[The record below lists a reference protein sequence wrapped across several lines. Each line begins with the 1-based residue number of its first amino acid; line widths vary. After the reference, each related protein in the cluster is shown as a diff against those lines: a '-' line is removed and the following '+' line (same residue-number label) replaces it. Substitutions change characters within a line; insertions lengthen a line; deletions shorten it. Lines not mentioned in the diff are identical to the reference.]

1 MTEAHV
7 MKHAVVIGAGMAG
20 LTAARALAAH
30 FEQVTVLE
38 RDHLADAAAQRAGT
52 PQALHVH
59 GLLAGGLNALA
70 ELFPGF
76 EDDLVR
82 AGAVPLRGGLD
93 IRVERPGFDPFPMRD
108 LGVLTYAVSRPVIE
122 FIVRQRVL
130 QQANISLQTESRV
143 TELVAGADGASVVG
157 LRCEGANGQLRMLPA
172 DLVVD
177 ASGRGAPTLKLL
189 QTLGYA
195 SPETT
200 TIGVDIGY
208 ATATYEIPHDA
219 GRGWLGVMTFPKA
232 PQSSRGALML
242 PQEDGC
248 WMVSLGGRGAD
259 KPPGDEAGFL
269 DYARQ
274 LRTPTIYNAIRGARR
289 VGAISRY
296 VFPQSLRR
304 HFERVQNFPRGLLP
318 FGDAVCVFNPIYGQ
332 GMSVA
337 AQEAVLLR
345 RVLARSKADNDPLA
359 ALGTLAPAFFA
370 ELLPRLETPWAMAAI
385 PDFIFPDT
393 KGQRPPDLERTLKVA
408 FAMLRLAA
416 RRPDVH
422 KLVLE
427 VQHLLKPRSAYR
439 RPLLMA
445 RVLMEIMRGP

>member
-1 MTEAHV
+1 MTEAAV

-38 RDHLADAAAQRAGT
+38 RDRLADAAAQRPGT

-59 GLLAGGLNALA
+59 GLLAGGLNALT

-76 EDDLVR
+76 EDDLAR

-108 LGVLTYAVSRPVIE
+108 LGVLTYAVSRPAIE

-130 QQANISLQTESRV
+130 QQANVRLQAESRV
-143 TELVAGADGASVVG
+143 TELAASADGASVVG
-157 LRCEGANGQLRMLPA
+157 VRCEGADGSARMLPA

-177 ASGRGAPTLKLL
+177 ASGRGAPTLKLI
-189 QTLGYA
+189 QTLGYTA
-195 SPETT
+195 PENTA
-200 TIGVDIGY
+200 IGVDIGY
-208 ATATYEIPHDA
+208 ATATYEIPADA

-242 PQEDGC
+242 PQEGSR

-289 VGAISRY
+289 VGAISRF

-337 AQEAVLLR
+337 AQEAVLLH
-345 RVLARSKADNDPLA
+345 RVLARSKIASDPLA
-359 ALGTLAPAFFA
+359 TLAPTFFA
-370 ELLPRLETPWAMAAI
+370 ELRPLLETPWAMAAI

-393 KGQRPPDLERTLKVA
+393 TGERPPDLERTLKVA
-408 FAMLRLAA
+408 FATLRLAA

-422 KLVLE
+422 KLVVE

-439 RPLLMA
+439 SPMLMA
-445 RVLMEIMRGP
+445 RVLMEVIRGS

>member
-1 MTEAHV
+1 MTAAAV

-38 RDHLADAAAQRAGT
+38 RDRLADAAAQRPGT

-76 EDDLVR
+76 EGDLVR

-108 LGVLTYAVSRPVIE
+108 LGVLTYAVSRPAIE
-122 FIVRQRVL
+122 FVVRQRVL
-130 QQANISLQTESRV
+130 QQVNVNLQAESRV
-143 TELVAGADGASVVG
+143 TELTTRADGAAVVG
-157 LRCEGANGQLRMLPA
+157 VRCEGADGSARMLPA

-177 ASGRGAPTLKLL
+177 ASGRGAPTLRLL

-195 SPETT
+195 EPENTA
-200 TIGVDIGY
+200 IGVDIGY
-208 ATATYEIPHDA
+208 ATATYEIPADA
-219 GRGWLGVMTFPKA
+219 GRSWLGVMTFPKA

-242 PQEDGC
+242 PQEGSR

-259 KPPGDEAGFL
+259 KPPGDDAGFL
-269 DYARQ
+269 DYAQQ
-274 LRTPTIYNAIRGARR
+274 LRTPTIYDAIRGARR
-289 VGAISRY
+289 VGAISRF

-337 AQEAVLLR
+337 AQEAVLLH
-345 RVLARSKADNDPLA
+345 RVLARSKIASDPLA
-359 ALGTLAPAFFA
+359 TLAPTFFA
-370 ELLPRLETPWAMAAI
+370 ELRPLLETPWAMAAI
-385 PDFIFPDT
+385 PDFVFPET
-393 KGQRPPDLERTLKVA
+393 TGARPPDLERTLKVA

-422 KLVLE
+422 KLVVE
-427 VQHLLKPRSAYR
+427 VQHLLKPRSVYR
-439 RPLLMA
+439 SPMLMA
-445 RVLMEIMRGP
+445 RVLMEVIRGS

>member
-1 MTEAHV
+1 
-7 MKHAVVIGAGMAG
+7 MKHAVVIGAGMSG
-20 LTAARALAAH
+20 LTAARALAER
-30 FEQVTVLE
+30 FEHVTVLE

-70 ELFPGF
+70 ALFPGF

-108 LGVLTYAVSRPVIE
+108 LGVLTYAVSRPAIE
-122 FIVRQRVL
+122 FTVRQRVL
-130 QQANISLQTESRV
+130 QQANISLQTGSRV
-143 TELVAGADGASVVG
+143 TELVASADGVSVMGVRCEG
-157 LRCEGANGQLRMLPA
+157 VRCEGADGQLRTLPA

-177 ASGRGAPTLKLL
+177 ASGRGAPTLNLL
-189 QTLGYA
+189 QALGRPP
-195 SPETT
+195 PESTA
-200 TIGVDIGY
+200 IGVDIGY
-208 ATATYEIPHDA
+208 ATATFEIPHDA
-219 GRGWLGVMTFPKA
+219 GRGWLGVMTFPQA

-304 HFERVQNFPRGLLP
+304 HFERMEKFPRGLLP

-345 RVLARSKADNDPLA
+345 GVLTRSAGDSDPLA
-359 ALGTLAPAFFA
+359 TLATLAPTFLA
-370 ELLPRLETPWAMAAI
+370 ELQPLLETPWAMAAI

-393 KGQRPPDLERTLKVA
+393 TGERPPDLKRTLKLA

-422 KLVLE
+422 KLVVE

-439 RPLLMA
+439 SPLLMA
-445 RVLMEIMRGP
+445 RVLMEVIRRS

>member
-1 MTEAHV
+1 MTETRL

-38 RDHLADAAAQRAGT
+38 RDHLANAAAQRPGT

-76 EDDLVR
+76 EKDLVG

-108 LGVLTYAVSRPVIE
+108 LGVLTYAVSRPAIE
-122 FIVRQRVL
+122 FLVRQRVL
-130 QQANISLQTESRV
+130 QQANISLQAGSRV
-143 TELVAGADGASVVG
+143 TELLASADGESVLGV
-157 LRCEGANGQLRMLPA
+157 RCEGTDGQLRMLAA

-177 ASGRGAPTLKLL
+177 ASGRGAPTLMLL
-189 QTLGYA
+189 QTLGRTP
-195 SPETT
+195 PETT
-200 TIGVDIGY
+200 SIGVDIGY

-219 GRGWLGVMTFPKA
+219 GRSWLGVMTFPKA

-248 WMVSLGGRGAD
+248 WMLSLGGRGAD

-269 DYARQ
+269 DYALQ

-289 VGAISRY
+289 VGGISRY
-296 VFPQSLRR
+296 AFPQSLRR
-304 HFERVQNFPRGLLP
+304 HFERMAKFPRGLLP

-332 GMSVA
+332 GMSMA

-345 RVLARSKADNDPLA
+345 RVLARSKGDSDPLA
-359 ALGTLAPAFFA
+359 DLAPTFFA
-370 ELLPRLETPWAMAAI
+370 ELLPLLETPWAMAAI

-393 KGQRPPDLERTLKVA
+393 TGERPPDLERTLKVA
-408 FAMLRLAA
+408 FALLRLAA

-439 RPLLMA
+439 SPMLMA
-445 RVLMEIMRGP
+445 RVLMEIVRGS